1 VRDRSGRFRTYGL
14 KEQSDMKAL
23 SYAEQKKIINRSPY
37 AKLLKGNT
45 AFHNSKGEFD
55 VSKLV
60 NNKDAYEQY
69 LKNDLV
75 YLAMNDAYNEQYE
88 QMMAWVAKNS
98 YNYLRDQAELKK
110 LLTAGASVT
119 DKDVPKKKK

>member
-1 VRDRSGRFRTYGL
+1 MGD
-14 KEQSDMKAL
+14 
-23 SYAEQKKIINRSPY
+23 
-37 AKLLKGNT
+37 T
-45 AFHNSKGEFD
+45 AFPNSNGKID
-55 VSKLV
+55 VSLLV
-60 NNKDAYEQY
+60 NNKDAYERY

-75 YLAMNDAYNEQYE
+75 YLAMNDAYNEEYE

-119 DKDVPKKKK
+119 DEDVKKKKK